1 MEIRHFPQTRD
12 SEEENLPVRRP
23 EPLSRR
29 RLSLGGLLPCRL
41 SQQKGI
47 THNCVSLQPY
57 HIVLFVRLR
66 NIHMGLHSGV
76 LFSVAASSCWVK
88 QNTGC
93 MLPDNNRRIMLAA
106 HVGTFCLRVKYF
118 LQDLLVIKTGLKVE
132 WISDT
137 SSTWPEMC
145 LWILKTRNV
154 RHLLLTCCSLVNFFH
169 CGDFFFS

>member
-1 MEIRHFPQTRD
+1 METRHCPQTRD
-12 SEEENLPVRRP
+12 SEEENLPIRRQK
-23 EPLSRR
+23 PLSRR
-29 RLSLGGLLPCRL
+29 RLLVGGLHPCQL

-57 HIVLFVRLR
+57 HIVLFVRLQ

-76 LFSVAASSCWVK
+76 LFSVAARSCLVK
-88 QNTGC
+88 QNTVC

-132 WISDT
+132 RISDT
-137 SSTWPEMC
+137 FSTWPEMC
-145 LWILKTRNV
+145 LWILKKRNV
-154 RHLLLTCCSLVNFFH
+154 RHLLLTCCSLVN
-169 CGDFFFS
+169 CCDFFFSFF